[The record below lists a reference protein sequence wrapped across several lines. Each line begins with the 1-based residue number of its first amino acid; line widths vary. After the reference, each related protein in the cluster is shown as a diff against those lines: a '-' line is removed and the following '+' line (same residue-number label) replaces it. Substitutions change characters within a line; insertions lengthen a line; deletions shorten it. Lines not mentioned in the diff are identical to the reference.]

1 MTLRRAVLLTGGTAI
16 VATLAGCVDGD
27 GSGDETA
34 SGNGGTDEADG
45 TDDPTENGDT
55 DGNGETDGNGDADGT
70 GDTDSDTTGE
80 SDERQLDSPEKAL
93 EGFYDAMNGVE
104 SIEEYF
110 TVVEEFFHS
119 DSPMREEWET
129 AAEDE
134 DYRAELEAEIEA
146 ALVLDPADPTVL
158 EDGLTADE
166 LVDDSWF
173 RESEAEQFA
182 PANALVETTVE
193 LTDEEGKAESWTETW
208 VVARENDDWQLVTVQ
223 LKAQVAPATA
233 IEWSY
238 NEDDM
243 KLEIRHVG
251 GDSFTAGNVE
261 IDGENA
267 YGHAGNT
274 WDEYGPDMG
283 PESAV
288 SAGDR
293 IVLSEETGGAVG
305 GGFEINLFWE
315 QDGTTAVLAQA
326 SGPDA

>member
-1 MTLRRAVLLTGGTAI
+1 MTLRRTVLLTGGTAI
-16 VATLAGCVDGD
+16 VAALAGCVDGD
-27 GSGDETA
+27 GGDETA
-34 SGNGGTDEADG
+34 SGSGGTDEADG

-55 DGNGETDGNGDADGT
+55 DET

-80 SDERQLDSPEKAL
+80 SDERQLDSPENVV

-243 KLEIRHVG
+243 ELEIRHVG

-261 IDGENA
+261 IGGENA

-274 WDEYGPDMG
+274 WDEYDPDMG
-283 PESAV
+283 PESDV

-293 IVLSEETGGAVG
+293 IVLAQGTAGGKAIESDFDVS
-305 GGFEINLFWE
+305 LLWE
-315 QDGTTAVLAQA
+315 QDGTTAVVAQA